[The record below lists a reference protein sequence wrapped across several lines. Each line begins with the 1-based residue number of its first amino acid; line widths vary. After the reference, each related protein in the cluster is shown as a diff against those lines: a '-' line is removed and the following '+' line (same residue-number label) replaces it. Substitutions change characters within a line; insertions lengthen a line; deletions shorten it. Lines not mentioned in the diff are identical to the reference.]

1 MKDYTN
7 ILEGFLTQNKENYVN
22 FKFTL
27 FPVLFG
33 METFEA
39 PHEVRGVNGN
49 YRLFIFFIMIFCTL
63 TLAYRQP
70 RYLLL
75 GLFIT

>member
-49 YRLFIFFIMIFCTL
+49 YRLFIFFL
-63 TLAYRQP
+63 S
-70 RYLLL
+70 
-75 GLFIT
+75 